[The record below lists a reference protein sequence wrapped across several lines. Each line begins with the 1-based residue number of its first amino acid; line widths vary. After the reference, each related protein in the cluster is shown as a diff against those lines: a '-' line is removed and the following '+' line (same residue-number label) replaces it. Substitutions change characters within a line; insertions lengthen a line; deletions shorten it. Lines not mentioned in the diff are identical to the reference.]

1 MSESK
6 PVGAGRGN
14 DDVSDLGG
22 NFPEDVRRSVPTLS
36 DVPQRLHAK
45 SANPAKM
52 EWIAMRKIISAEADV
67 AKPERGQARLAR
79 HLAGLFDALLPNSL
93 LGRLSVVMIF
103 GVLVTQLAGGL
114 IWAAQLR
121 SKSQIETR
129 IAAQHLSHSAA
140 AAIRYFISLPSN
152 YRPIMIQQL
161 REMGGTRFFI
171 TANKEPVPIT
181 TIGENALAD
190 MAVAVASDAL
200 KQDLPFLPEFRLA
213 FAWPDQLQVADD
225 GIKIGELPESW
236 VQHILLIKPNA
247 APVLVIQTRIAA
259 GQWLYLAALMPNPYF
274 LDSGN
279 PLWLD
284 RAVLQGLSLAAIL
297 LLTILVVRWTTRP
310 LAALADAAEA
320 FGKGETVPELPESGS
335 REFVKTARAFS
346 AMRERIKRYLED
358 RERLF
363 VSISHDLRTPITR
376 LKLRAELLDDDALRS
391 EFHDDL
397 DELDMMVK
405 GALQSVKDSDIHEN
419 RTEVRLDALIERMIR
434 DAAMA
439 GHEIAFTPAGIT
451 VMAKPLAL
459 KRAIGNLFDNALYYG
474 EKVAITIRQTRSSE
488 SDLVEIDIRDHGPG
502 VPEDAMGSLFQP
514 YLRLEHGRSS
524 NSAGMG
530 LGLGIARNIVQAHGG
545 ELLLRN
551 HPQGGLVASIIL
563 PAR

>member
-1 MSESK
+1 MMRNRL
-6 PVGAGRGN
+6 PV
-14 DDVSDLGG
+14 DDEQKLPATSL
-22 NFPEDVRRSVPTLS
+22 RREITLS
-36 DVPQRLHAK
+36 AVFNR
-45 SANPAKM
+45 
-52 EWIAMRKIISAEADV
+52 
-67 AKPERGQARLAR
+67 
-79 HLAGLFDALLPNSL
+79 LLPNSL

-121 SKSQIETR
+121 SKSQAETR
-129 IAAQHLSHSAA
+129 IAAKHLAHSASGA
-140 AAIRYFISLPSN
+140 VRYFMSLPSN

-171 TANKEPVPIT
+171 ASNNTMLSIPA
-181 TIGENALAD
+181 IGDNALAD
-190 MAVAVASDAL
+190 LAVDVATDTL
-200 KQDLPFLPEFRLA
+200 KEDLPFLPQFHVA
-213 FAWPDQLQVADD
+213 FAWPDNLPVSDD
-225 GIKIGELPESW
+225 GLKIGDLPESW
-236 VQHILLIKPNA
+236 VQHILLIKPNP
-247 APVLVIQTRIAA
+247 APVLVIQTQIEA
-259 GQWLYLAALMPNPYF
+259 GKWLYLAALMPNPYF

-279 PLWLD
+279 ALWLD
-284 RAVLQGLSLAAIL
+284 RAMLQGLSLAAIL

-310 LAALADAAEA
+310 LAALSDAAEA

-376 LKLRAELLDDDALRS
+376 LKLRTELLDDDEIRA
-391 EFHDDL
+391 EFHEDL

-419 RTEVRLDALIERMIR
+419 RTEVRLDALVSRMIR

-439 GHEIAFTPAGIT
+439 GHEIAFTPSGIN

-474 EKVAITIRQTRSSE
+474 QKVEIAIRHVQAAAG
-488 SDLVEIDIRDHGPG
+488 DLVEIDIRDHGPG
-502 VPEDAMGSLFQP
+502 VPEEAMGSLFQP
-514 YLRLEHGRSS
+514 YVRLEHGRSS
-524 NSAGMG
+524 NSGGMG

-545 ELLLRN
+545 ELSLRN
-551 HPQGGLVASIIL
+551 HPQGGLIAHIVL